1 MNKIKNTL
9 FHSKNKDEKNRK
21 AHHLGERS
29 ISDPVL
35 SQASISEPEPST
47 DVPEVGIEN
56 LTDIE
61 QQIYTVWWNELDPY
75 SLGYLDNKA
84 LLKFLVGC
92 NLEYQKLGQILALFD
107 KVTDGLTESQFY
119 AVLRLVS
126 HAQNGRAIHRDLCY
140 LGGKFCKYN
149 TIQYNIY
156 SGFLDLKTNLENK
169 KFKC

>member
-75 SLGYLDNKA
+75 SLGHLDNKA